1 MHRIVAVLR
10 GAVVVAS
17 LGGVGLA
24 AAGPAA
30 AQSPEPG
37 RTYRIGFSQLVDHPA
52 LNATRQGFVD
62 GLKSPDSRSA
72 RTSCSTTRMR
82 KVTSAPP
89 QHRGKF
95 LAGGVDMLAPCTTPV
110 VLATIRVAKDSKT
123 PVVFGCV
130 TNPVQAGV
138 LQSADKP
145 TGTNVT
151 GFYTVPPVGRN
162 LDMFL
167 AIKPGIK
174 TIGTIYNSG
183 ETNSE
188 TLNKLA
194 KAEAEKRGIGWV
206 AATITSSAEVKN
218 AADPIGRVDAIIT
231 LQDNTVASAYEA
243 VIRAARDGKVRGLRS
258 TSCGGTRR
266 DCRPRPAPVPERSR
280 LGAQGRGPG
289 ARGESAWHHRRG
301 RGGGVRDP
309 RQCRRR
315 QIRRADRPCVHDR
328 ASDQGLRAITDASL
342 PRSAARRGQAS
353 RHRAR
358 GVALA
363 RACRGDPGVAGGK

>member
-1 MHRIVAVLR
+1 MDRVVAVFRRVALR
-10 GAVVVAS
+10 AALCGAGVAAVV
-17 LGGVGLA
+17 
-24 AAGPAA
+24 PAA
-30 AQSPEPG
+30 AQSPAG

-52 LNATRQGFVD
+52 LNATRQGFID
-62 GLKSPDSRSA
+62 GLKSAGFEIGKNLVFDYQNAQGDVGTA
-72 RTSCSTTRMR
+72 RNI
-82 KVTSAPP
+82 AE
-89 QHRGKF
+89 KF
-95 LAGGVDMLAPCTTPV
+95 LADRADLLAPCTTPV

-138 LQSADKP
+138 LQSTDKP

-194 KAEAEKRGIGWV
+194 KSEAEKRGMTWV

-218 AADPIGRVDAIIT
+218 AADALIGRVDAIVT

-243 VIRAARDGKVRGLRS
+243 VIRATRDGKVPWFALDVLAVERGAIAGLAQHQYQNGVDWARKV
-258 TSCGGTRR
+258 
-266 DCRPRPAPVPERSR
+266 AVPV
-280 LGAQGRGPG
+280 L
-289 ARGESAWHHRRG
+289 
-301 RGGGVRDP
+301 
-309 RQCRRR
+309 
-315 QIRRADRPCVHDR
+315 
-328 ASDQGLRAITDASL
+328 
-342 PRSAARRGQAS
+342 
-353 RHRAR
+353 
-358 GVALA
+358 
-363 RACRGDPGVAGGK
+363 GGKAPGTIVAAEAEVFETHVNVAAAKSVGLTIPQSMIEQATKVFGQ

>member
-1 MHRIVAVLR
+1 MGRIVAVLR
-10 GAVVVAS
+10 RAVLVAS
-17 LGGVGLA
+17 LGGVGL

-52 LNATRQGFVD
+52 LNATRQGFID
-62 GLKSPDSRSA
+62 GLKSAGFEIGKNLVLDYQNAQGDVGTA
-72 RTSCSTTRMR
+72 RNI
-82 KVTSAPP
+82 AE
-89 QHRGKF
+89 KF

-110 VLATIRVAKDSKT
+110 VLATIRVAKDSKM

-138 LQSADKP
+138 LQNADKP

-188 TLNKLA
+188 ALNKLA
-194 KAEAEKRGIGWV
+194 KTEAEKRGITWV

-218 AADPIGRVDAIIT
+218 AADSLIGRVDAIMT

-243 VIRAARDGKVRGLRS
+243 VTRAARDGKVPWFALDVLAVERGAIAGLAQHQYQNGIDWARKV
-258 TSCGGTRR
+258 
-266 DCRPRPAPVPERSR
+266 AVPV
-280 LGAQGRGPG
+280 L
-289 ARGESAWHHRRG
+289 
-301 RGGGVRDP
+301 
-309 RQCRRR
+309 
-315 QIRRADRPCVHDR
+315 
-328 ASDQGLRAITDASL
+328 
-342 PRSAARRGQAS
+342 
-353 RHRAR
+353 
-358 GVALA
+358 
-363 RACRGDPGVAGGK
+363 GGKAPGTIVAVEAEVFETHVNVAAAKAVGLTVPASMITQATKVFGQ